1 MLHLSGRAVCA
12 PCIALRL
19 ILGPFAQCENSV
31 KIFLFQLVVV
41 LQSLKDFF
49 NRLRFPWPAQLREG
63 WFAFKGGRKYSGKG
77 DI

>member
-1 MLHLSGRAVCA
+1 MLHLSGGAVCA

-19 ILGPFAQCENSV
+19 ILDPFAQCV

-49 NRLRFPWPAQLREG
+49 NRLRLPWPAQLHEV
-63 WFAFKGGRKYSGKG
+63 WSVFKGGRKYSGKG